1 MTEETRAPEQEKQPK
16 DRSELIRTI
25 KFVLFSISA
34 GVIEIGVFTV
44 LYELLHWEY
53 WVAYLIALVLSV
65 VWNFT
70 LNREFTFRSAN
81 NVPIAMLKVAAYY
94 AVFTPVTTI
103 LGNYLEGTCG
113 WNGMLVTI
121 MNMLLNFVTE
131 YLYDRFVVFGKSIDT
146 NSRAQAQV
154 QTKPEGNE

>member
-1 MTEETRAPEQEKQPK
+1 MTEEHKSMEPNGKDTKREEMTR
-16 DRSELIRTI
+16 TV

-44 LYELLHWEY
+44 LYELLHWTY

-65 VWNFT
+65 IWNFT

-81 NVPIAMLKVAAYY
+81 NVPVAMLKVAAYY

-103 LGNYLEGTCG
+103 LGNWLEGTCG
-113 WNGMLVTI
+113 WNGMLVTAI
-121 MNMLLNFVTE
+121 NMVLNFVTE
-131 YLYDRFVVFGKSIDT
+131 YLYDRVVVFGKSIDT
-146 NSRAQAQV
+146 NSRARA
-154 QTKPEGNE
+154 KGKG